1 MPDISIQKLFL
12 PCETSTTGQVLVK
25 IITNNENGEILIGV
39 GENDWILKNGV
50 SLDQLRAKLEE

>member
-25 IITNNENGEILIGV
+25 IVTNNENGEILIGV